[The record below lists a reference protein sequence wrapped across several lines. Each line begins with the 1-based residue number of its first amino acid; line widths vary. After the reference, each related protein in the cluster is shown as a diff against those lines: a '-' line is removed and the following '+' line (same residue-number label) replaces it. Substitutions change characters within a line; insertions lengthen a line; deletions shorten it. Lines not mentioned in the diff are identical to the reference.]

1 METPKWVQMV
11 ASANKR
17 HLDFQIVK
25 TKQQKTHVPFTGA
38 AAHHTTYVQEIIQKQ
53 R

>member
-1 METPKWVQMV
+1 MV

-38 AAHHTTYVQEIIQKQ
+38 AHPTTYFQEIIQKQ